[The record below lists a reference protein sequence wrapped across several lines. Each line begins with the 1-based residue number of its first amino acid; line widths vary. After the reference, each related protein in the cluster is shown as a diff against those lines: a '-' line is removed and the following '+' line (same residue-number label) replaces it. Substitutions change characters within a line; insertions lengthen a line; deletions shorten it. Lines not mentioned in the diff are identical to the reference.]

1 MLIVHPVVITRQWAS
16 YIKKYRNKIMT
27 GEFDGRGKRNASF

>member
-27 GEFDGRGKRNASF
+27 GEFDGRKRNAAF